1 MKHENAFWE
10 LKCDSY
16 TAMFFSKLSIEKK
29 NRQQREQ
36 LSEQMEEIVS
46 AMKVTHLDPN
56 SVADELSR
64 IREEDRILRAEI
76 SETQSEMLDKVT
88 SQATT
93 TTESSPISLPSQMTS
108 QADDKT
114 DVMQIARKMWDRWGD
129 KVRPQQDQNASPN
142 KQQFD
147 VN

>member
-1 MKHENAFWE
+1 
-10 LKCDSY
+10 
-16 TAMFFSKLSIEKK
+16 MFFSKLSIEKK

-142 KQQFD
+142 KQFD

>member
-1 MKHENAFWE
+1 MK
-10 LKCDSY
+10 
-16 TAMFFSKLSIEKK
+16 KK

-142 KQQFD
+142 KQFD